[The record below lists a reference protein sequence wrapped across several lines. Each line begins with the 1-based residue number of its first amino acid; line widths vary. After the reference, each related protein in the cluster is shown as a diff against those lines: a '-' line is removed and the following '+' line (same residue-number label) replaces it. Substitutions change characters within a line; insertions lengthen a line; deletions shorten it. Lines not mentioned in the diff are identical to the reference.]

1 MNKVINVLD
10 YDEGIRRIAC
20 KLSHGDKFL
29 AEELRSEMYITL
41 LTSHV
46 PPCNGGKEKD
56 DKSKAAYLREAKCRA
71 IDYMR
76 SKVRN
81 YSYEGAFQH
90 ISLEAM
96 EESGFQIDTDGKV
109 YSPEEQNSIFVLDSM
124 SDND

>member
-1 MNKVINVLD
+1 MNNLINILD
-10 YDEGIRRIAC
+10 YDENIRRIAC

-29 AEELRSEMYITL
+29 AEELRNEMYITL

-46 PPCNGGKEKD
+46 SPCSGGKD
-56 DKSKAAYLREAKCRA
+56 DKSKARYLREAKCRA

-96 EESGFQIDTDGKV
+96 EESGFQIDTEGRL
-109 YSPEEQNSIFVLDSM
+109 YSPEEQNSVFVLDRL
-124 SDND
+124 

>member
-1 MNKVINVLD
+1 MNKVINVLE
-10 YDEGIRRIAC
+10 YDESIRKIAN
-20 KLSHGDKFL
+20 KLSYGDRFL

-46 PPCNGGKEKD
+46 PPCNGGKD
-56 DKSKAAYLREAKCRA
+56 DKSKAVHLREAKCRA

-96 EESGFQIDTDGKV
+96 EESGFQIDTEGGV
-109 YSPEEQNSIFVLDSM
+109 YLPEEQNSVFVLDNI
-124 SDND
+124 SDPD